1 MRRSYSR
8 RPAPVIALALLAM
21 PPAALLIF
29 RPDRSP
35 ERASRAERPARSRTV
50 HHPRP
55 HPIVSATPTPT
66 SIEAPELAAGR
77 ASARA
82 FVTAYLAYLRRRGS
96 VRAIPHAA
104 PKLRHVLARRPVR
117 VTPAQLQA
125 GPRLQALSFAVQA
138 GGSLRAVATLQDP
151 GGPPYPLLLYLERRR
166 TAWTVT
172 RLGDI

>member
-1 MRRSYSR
+1 MRRSHSR
-8 RPAPVIALALLAM
+8 RRAPVIALALLAM
-21 PPAALLIF
+21 PLAALPIV

-35 ERASRAERPARSRTV
+35 KRGQAQRPAPLRIVR
-50 HHPRP
+50 HPRP

-66 SIEAPELAAGR
+66 SIDGRDLTAGR

-82 FVTAYLAYLRRRGS
+82 FVMAYLAYLQRRGS

-104 PKLRHVLARRPVR
+104 PKLQRALARRPVR

-125 GPRLQALSFAVQA
+125 GPRLRALTVAVPA